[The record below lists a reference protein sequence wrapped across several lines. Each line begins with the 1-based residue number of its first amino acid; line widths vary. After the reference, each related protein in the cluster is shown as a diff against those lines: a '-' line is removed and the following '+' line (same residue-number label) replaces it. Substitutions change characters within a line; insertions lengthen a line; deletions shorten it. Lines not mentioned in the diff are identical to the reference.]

1 MGLPIYMDYYT
12 VHDER
17 RTTIGFTP
25 NSASTKS
32 AVVSGSKPTRVLE
45 SANPP
50 DPPVSAWSWVI
61 SIGLCV
67 VFCAFLVLMVVEAD
81 KGRRFNETGLVIV
94 SIAMGIIFCLLVF
107 FYLQPIINEWI
118 VGALHPAT
126 DKKMVEGNNN
136 IYYLLGAIVFGL
148 FVKKTASKKSE

>member
-1 MGLPIYMDYYT
+1 
-12 VHDER
+12 
-17 RTTIGFTP
+17 
-25 NSASTKS
+25 
-32 AVVSGSKPTRVLE
+32 
-45 SANPP
+45 
-50 DPPVSAWSWVI
+50 
-61 SIGLCV
+61 
-67 VFCAFLVLMVVEAD
+67 MVVEAD